1 MSNAGD
7 GVQIDPQQVSN
18 ATAQLDATAATL
30 SSEWQARLAAIAAL
44 STDATWG
51 TDESGRRFA
60 GSYADGGGLEMQ
72 STGDPVVAD
81 VVAFGPDVR
90 TAVEASL
97 AADEVQARLVD
108 VPVEG
113 L

>member
-1 MSNAGD
+1 MSDAGD

-18 ATAQLDATAATL
+18 ATAQMDATAATL
-30 SSEWQARLAAIAAL
+30 SSEWTTRLAAIAVL
-44 STDATWG
+44 SNDATWG
-51 TDESGRRFA
+51 TDEAGRKFSGQ
-60 GSYADGGGLEMQ
+60 YADAGGLEMQ
-72 STGDPVVAD
+72 SAGDPVVAD